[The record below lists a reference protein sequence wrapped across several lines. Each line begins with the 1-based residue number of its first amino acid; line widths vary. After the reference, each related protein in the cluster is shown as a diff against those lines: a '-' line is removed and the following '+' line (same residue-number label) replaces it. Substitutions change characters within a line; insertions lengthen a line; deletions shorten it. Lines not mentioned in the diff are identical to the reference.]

1 MILPIWRPGLDVN
14 PMTPFKHFDY
24 GMLVVNLLLIDTVLD
39 IYDVPWRE
47 VFRARFASRDIN

>member
-1 MILPIWRPGLDVN
+1 
-14 PMTPFKHFDY
+14 
-24 GMLVVNLLLIDTVLD
+24 MLVVNLLLIDTVLD